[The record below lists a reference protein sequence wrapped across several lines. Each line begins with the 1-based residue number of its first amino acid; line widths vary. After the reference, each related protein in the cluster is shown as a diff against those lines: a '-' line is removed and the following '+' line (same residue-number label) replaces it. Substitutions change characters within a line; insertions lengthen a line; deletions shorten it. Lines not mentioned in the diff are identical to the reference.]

1 MSSNSQSINIEDL
14 LAGAASDAGISAKV
28 TAQLVDAS
36 TVKTVRKGDGVTP
49 ETYRHSSV
57 EIITILVDDSGSIF
71 NGEPGDPADKVTN
84 DQLVREGVNGLMD
97 ALLATKKKGQIIISI
112 RTINGVVI
120 CPYVYLEEAPRL
132 DTKNFRDGGGTPFI
146 DESFVTLA
154 SVIAKA
160 KSFDDAA
167 LGVRAWTV
175 LLTDGDD
182 RHSRKSKPQD
192 IAELMKALDKETHT
206 VMGFGVSD
214 GKTDFKA
221 VFLSMGIREE
231 NILVSAN
238 DPSAIRAKFRQASQS
253 ATGLKQTSGAGA
265 GGLGGFGA

>member
-1 MSSNSQSINIEDL
+1 MSNDSQSINIEDL
-14 LAGAASDAGISAKV
+14 LAGAASDAGINATV
-28 TAQLVDAS
+28 TAKLVDAS

-49 ETYRHSSV
+49 ETYKHSSV
-57 EIITILVDDSGSIF
+57 DIITVLVDDSGSIF
-71 NGEPGDPADKVTN
+71 NKEPGDPVDKVSN
-84 DQLVREGVNGLMD
+84 DQLVREGVNAIID

-112 RTINGVVI
+112 RTINGVLI
-120 CPYVYLEEAPRL
+120 CPYVYLEEVPRL
-132 DTKNFRDGGGTPFI
+132 DTKNFRDGGVTPFF
-146 DESFVTLA
+146 DETLVTLA

-167 LGVRAWTV
+167 LGVRTWTL

-182 RHSRKSKPQD
+182 RHSRKSTALD
-192 IAELMKALDKETHT
+192 VAEVMKALDNETHT

-221 VFLSMGIREE
+221 VFRSMGIKED

-238 DPSAIRAKFRQASQS
+238 NPSAIRAKFRQASQS
-253 ATGLKQTSGAGA
+253 ATGLKSASAAGT
-265 GGLGGFGA
+265 LGGFGA